1 MIDYQPGDILLVPDE
16 GSFSV
21 VSVLQGM
28 TRLNPVILHSTWQGS
43 IYSNHAA
50 IAIGTGKKYN
60 STELNVNQVA
70 HATGK
75 GGLCRG
81 SVASYGGAM
90 LVFRL
95 TGSSWA
101 GKAAH
106 DVALAWTDGP
116 STGTYNTAKAANPA
130 FHSSSYGSGARERAR
145 HYHLHRKTRGGPPG
159 IKHEKK
165 SMFCSMF
172 AIAAYQAALGEGL
185 SETYMALDAKNTS
198 PMKLQDYLKTN
209 GFWSQITA

>member
-1 MIDYQPGDILLVPDE
+1 MIDFLPGDILLVPDE
-16 GSFSV
+16 GAFSM
-21 VSVLQGM
+21 VSVLQGV
-28 TRLNPVILHSTWQGS
+28 TRLNPVIAYSTWGGS

-50 IAIGTGKKYN
+50 IAIGTNTKYN

-70 HATGK
+70 HATSN
-75 GGLCRG
+75 GGICRG
-81 SVASYGGAM
+81 SCASYGSKV
-90 LVFRL
+90 LCFRL

-106 DVALAWTDGP
+106 DVALAWTDGA
-116 STGTYNTAKAANPA
+116 TKGVYNTGKAANPA

-145 HYHLHRKTRGGPPG
+145 HYHLHRKTKGGPPG
-159 IKHEKK
+159 IKHDKK

-172 AIAAYQAALGEGL
+172 AIAVYQAAVGEGL
-185 SETYMALDAKNTS
+185 AETYMALDAKNTS
-198 PMKLQDYLKTN
+198 PMKLQDYLKSN

>member
-1 MIDYQPGDILLVPDE
+1 M
-16 GSFSV
+16 

-28 TRLNPVILHSTWQGS
+28 TRVNLGILYSTWQGS

-50 IAIGTGKKYN
+50 IAVGTGTKYN
-60 STELNVNQVA
+60 STEVNVNKVA
-70 HATGK
+70 HATSK

-81 SVASYGGAM
+81 DIASYSGSM

-101 GKAAH
+101 GKAAQ

-145 HYHLHRKTRGGPPG
+145 YYHQHRRTRGGPPG
-159 IKHEKK
+159 VKHDKK

-172 AIAAYQAALGEGL
+172 AIAVYQAAVGEVL
-185 SETYMALDAKNTS
+185 SESYMALDAKNTS
-198 PMKLQDYLKTN
+198 PMKLHDYLRTN
-209 GFWSQITA
+209 GFWTQITA